1 VGRKPKA
8 TNLCNFKRECEME
21 QRKLAEIYKYLQ
33 YQYLKRTIST
43 KNMPA
48 TDTNEAREAGEK
60 VKMP

>member
-1 VGRKPKA
+1 
-8 TNLCNFKRECEME
+8 ME

-48 TDTNEAREAGEK
+48 ADTNEAREAGEK